1 MEDSNVYYKKGKKYI
16 PFGLYRSG
24 HDYIPDGIWYV
35 RHYDYST
42 GITNVDKYIAGLCK
56 VGEVPSRLDLPKLC
70 SIQDYCEYII
80 DSTKGYI
87 KGNVWVIS
95 KRANALKNNATIE
108 ELELLVKNLRKRL
121 TE

>member
-1 MEDSNVYYKKGKKYI
+1 MEDNNVYYKKGKKYI

-56 VGEVPSRLDLPKLC
+56 VGEVPSRLDIPKLC

-80 DSTKGYI
+80 DSKEWKELMDKGYSWNTLVH
-87 KGNVWVIS
+87 KVV
-95 KRANALKNNATIE
+95 ALILEKNKEFIN
-108 ELELLVKNLRKRL
+108 KK
-121 TE
+121 